1 MLGHSKCLKFKG
13 WVGICLTNSLWCYPM
28 TQSFNLEEENPN
40 DTSNIS
46 WAVFLS
52 DMDCVAVT
60 ALIQPRNFRLDMG
73 QYFCT
78 ASGSA
83 EHYGSLVFGTSSF
96 LTKGVKKSF
105 QTVLRRNQA
114 FQGASGVPRCRV
126 HEGFNVD
133 GRPGC
138 WPLTNLNLF
147 VGSDPLE

>member
-1 MLGHSKCLKFKG
+1 
-13 WVGICLTNSLWCYPM
+13 M

-40 DTSNIS
+40 NTSNIS

-52 DMDCVAVT
+52 DMDCMVVT

-83 EHYGSLVFGTSSF
+83 EHYGSFVFGTSSF

-114 FQGASGVPRCRV
+114 FQGASGVQM
-126 HEGFNVD
+126 GA
-133 GRPGC
+133 
-138 WPLTNLNLF
+138 LF
-147 VGSDPLE
+147 DLQSSRWGNMDICFCVGKSFSV